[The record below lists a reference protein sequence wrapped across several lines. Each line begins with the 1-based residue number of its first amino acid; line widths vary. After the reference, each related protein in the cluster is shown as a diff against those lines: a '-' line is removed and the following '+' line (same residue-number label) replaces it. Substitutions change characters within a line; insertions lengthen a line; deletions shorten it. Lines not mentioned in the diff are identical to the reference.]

1 MEEAVMNGARSRR
14 KFFKQLLAL
23 SAFSGASFLSLKK
36 NMGAKGESFG
46 PAKADAMENPDYAI
60 GRFKNRITIDYYGM
74 SCFLIRSSNGTRI
87 ITDPFLA
94 EGSTPV
100 DPPKK
105 GKVLH
110 AELRKEPADVVTVSC
125 GHYAHCNV
133 YAVGG
138 TPFIYKI
145 AEPTELHGVKFRG
158 IATRHLTM
166 NEIAV
171 LNPAENIIIC
181 FEVDGIRICHL
192 GALGHRLSDE
202 QVKQIGKVDILM
214 APVGGVSTLPGVD
227 AGAVCSQL
235 NPRVIL
241 PMHYR
246 SDRCTYEWAE
256 VDEFLKDKRNVLR
269 CDSNVGSSQL
279 EFALDE
285 QTKQLLMTAP
295 SPEISSGTQIIVPR
309 CVY

>member
-1 MEEAVMNGARSRR
+1 MNGTGSRR
-14 KFFKQLLAL
+14 RFFKHFVLL
-23 SAFSGASFLSLKK
+23 SAFSAGSFLSLKK
-36 NMGAKGESFG
+36 NTGLRGGSFG
-46 PAKADAMENPDYAI
+46 PVKADAMENPDYAI

-74 SCFLIRSSNGTRI
+74 SCFVIRSSNGTRI

-94 EGSTPV
+94 EGSTPM

-138 TPFIYKI
+138 TPYIYKTT
-145 AEPTELHGVKFRG
+145 EPAELHGIKFRG

-171 LNPAENIIIC
+171 LNAAENVVIC

-192 GALGHRLSDE
+192 GALGYTLTEDQAE
-202 QVKQIGKVDILM
+202 EVGKVDILM
-214 APVGGVSTLPGVD
+214 VPVGGVSTLPVAD
-227 AGAVCSQL
+227 ADAVCNRL
-235 NPRVIL
+235 KPRFIL

-246 SDRCTYEWAE
+246 SDRCTYEWAG
-256 VDEFLKDKRNVLR
+256 VDEFLKDKKNVLR

-279 EFALDE
+279 EFMLDE
-285 QTKQLLMTAP
+285 KTKQLKITSP
-295 SPEISSGTQIIVPR
+295 SPELASGTQIIVPR